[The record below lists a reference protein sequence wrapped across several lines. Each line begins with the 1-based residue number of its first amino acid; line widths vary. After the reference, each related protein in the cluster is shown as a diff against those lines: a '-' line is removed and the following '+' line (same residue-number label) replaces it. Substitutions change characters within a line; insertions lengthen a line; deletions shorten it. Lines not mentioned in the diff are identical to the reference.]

1 MGTHVTLNTG
11 VRWEQQRV
19 TAGKVGS
26 VLNDQW
32 GPRIGIS
39 VDPKGDRKSKI
50 YANFG
55 RYAWVMPL
63 DAAIREL
70 TVESDYRRAY
80 FAPDHDASNN
90 VILNSLG
97 TVTVT
102 PVAANVLNRAV
113 GGIDAG
119 VTASTVNGQGATSP
133 ILPGTKMEY
142 NDEFLIGAEH
152 EFRGGI
158 TVSARYI
165 DRRLKRIIEDFGGV
179 SIEQSNAG
187 FGQFYAIGNPNSKTD
202 VVLNSKE
209 IAFSQGAKFTP
220 TAVPCT
226 APNKPVGCNPTI
238 TAPTGYPAGCYD
250 SSGNIFP
257 NDLNEQDTFGTVLG
271 SACWPALDAAGT
283 LFGGELGSDG
293 QADGFADPK
302 REYQA
307 VEIEI
312 NKAFSHNWSLLSNYR
327 ISRLRGNFEG
337 AFRNDNGQSDPGISS
352 LFDFTTGLLNT
363 LGKQFAIGP
372 LNSDQLHVL
381 NIYPTYILDRSP
393 LKGLVITPGIKIQSG
408 VPLTT
413 LAAQSNYLNA
423 GEVPVFGRGDL
434 GRLPMTGTVDAHVE
448 YPWKISETKSL
459 NLAVDF
465 LNIANTKRPLSINQ
479 FVDLSYQNLNVD
491 FKKPGNGIPDNL
503 IEGLTGAFVNP
514 FSMRIGVLFKF

>member
-1 MGTHVTLNTG
+1 
-11 VRWEQQRV
+11 
-19 TAGKVGS
+19 
-26 VLNDQW
+26 
-32 GPRIGIS
+32 
-39 VDPKGDRKSKI
+39 
-50 YANFG
+50 
-55 RYAWVMPL
+55 
-63 DAAIREL
+63 
-70 TVESDYRRAY
+70 
-80 FAPDHDASNN
+80 
-90 VILNSLG
+90 
-97 TVTVT
+97 
-102 PVAANVLNRAV
+102 
-113 GGIDAG
+113 
-119 VTASTVNGQGATSP
+119 
-133 ILPGTKMEY
+133 MEY
-142 NDEFLIGAEH
+142 NDEFLVGAEH

-179 SIEQSNAG
+179 SIEQNNAG

-209 IAFSQGAKFTP
+209 IAFSQGVKFTP
-220 TAVPCT
+220 GPG
-226 APNKPVGCNPTI
+226 N
-238 TAPTGYPAGCYD
+238 TGYPAGCA
-250 SSGNIFP
+250 GGP
-257 NDLNEQDTFGTVLG
+257 TDLNEEDTFGNILG

-293 QADGFADPK
+293 QPDGFADPK

-307 VEIEI
+307 VEIEV

-352 LFDFTTGLLNT
+352 LFDFTPGLLNT
-363 LGKQFAIGP
+363 LGKQFTVGP

-393 LKGLVITPGIKIQSG
+393 LKGLIITPGIKIQSG

-413 LAAQSNYLNA
+413 LIAQSAYLNP

-448 YPWKISETKSL
+448 YPWKISESKSL

-479 FVDLSYQNLNVD
+479 FADLSWQNLNVD